1 MGQIFARPCIEKV
14 HHKKG
19 LAEWLKVQALSSN
32 LSTTPQKNLIAIG
45 NPLCHLTKVP
55 FIQYKFIHT
64 YSEAG
69 VLPVGHPLW
78 VYGFPNVM
86 SNDARCDCAWTAPSF
101 FFFFFAVLGLE
112 LLHLALSHSMSL
124 FMQRVF
130 SKQGFME
137 LFAQAGFKP

>member
-1 MGQIFARPCIEKV
+1 MHDVFAHG
-14 HHKKG
+14 HH
-19 LAEWLKVQALSSN
+19 
-32 LSTTPQKNLIAIG
+32 
-45 NPLCHLTKVP
+45 HL
-55 FIQYKFIHT
+55 
-64 YSEAG
+64 
-69 VLPVGHPLW
+69 
-78 VYGFPNVM
+78 
-86 SNDARCDCAWTAPSF
+86 

>member
-1 MGQIFARPCIEKV
+1 MMHDVIAHGQ
-14 HHKKG
+14 HH
-19 LAEWLKVQALSSN
+19 L
-32 LSTTPQKNLIAIG
+32 
-45 NPLCHLTKVP
+45 
-55 FIQYKFIHT
+55 
-64 YSEAG
+64 
-69 VLPVGHPLW
+69 
-78 VYGFPNVM
+78 
-86 SNDARCDCAWTAPSF
+86 